1 MVSDRLNQVAHMLLF
16 APFVFYLGLTM
27 PKSQSPLY
35 LIALLLGVYVII
47 AWGYRIWIADYTA
60 GWVAW
65 HILFIGGLLL
75 ACGIFR
81 DRAPRIVFSLL
92 LALGFAAF
100 GYHLTR
106 LIQSVCR
113 H

>member
-1 MVSDRLNQVAHMLLF
+1 MASDRVIQMAHILLF
-16 APFVFYLGLTM
+16 APFLFYVGLIVPT
-27 PKSQSPLY
+27 SRSWLY
-35 LIALLLGVYVII
+35 PIAFILGVYVILS
-47 AWGYRIWIADYTA
+47 WCHRIWIKDYTI

-65 HILFIGGLLL
+65 HMLVIGGLLIV
-75 ACGIFR
+75 CGIYR

-92 LALGFAAF
+92 LAMGIAAF

-106 LIQSVCR
+106 LIQSVP